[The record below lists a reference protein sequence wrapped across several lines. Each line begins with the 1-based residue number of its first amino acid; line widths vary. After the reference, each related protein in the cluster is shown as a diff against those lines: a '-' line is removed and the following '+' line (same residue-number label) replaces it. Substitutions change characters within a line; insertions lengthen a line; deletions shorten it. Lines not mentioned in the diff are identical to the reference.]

1 MASGIFNSGAAIG
14 AVIAPTLVAWL
25 VGRWGWPSAFIAVGL
40 CGYLWLAAWWWLYR
54 TPAAVQREVRAR
66 PAPPWR
72 LLRTRFVLFF
82 TLSKLF
88 IDPVWYFYLFWFPDY
103 LSSVRHFTLAER
115 GSTVW
120 IPFLSADVGNIV
132 GGLVTQM
139 LIRRGVP
146 ISVARRASITLFA
159 VLMTA
164 AIPAVLA
171 PSAGWAIAWIS
182 VATFG
187 YTGYTANTL
196 AFPADVFPKNM
207 VGSVWGLASMGSGFG
222 GMVFSWL
229 SGRLADRYGYTPV
242 FIGYGILPLLA
253 LAILLFFLGPL
264 RPDPRFQIN
273 QAA

>member
-1 MASGIFNSGAAIG
+1 
-14 AVIAPTLVAWL
+14 
-25 VGRWGWPSAFIAVGL
+25 
-40 CGYLWLAAWWWLYR
+40 
-54 TPAAVQREVRAR
+54 
-66 PAPPWR
+66 
-72 LLRTRFVLFF
+72 
-82 TLSKLF
+82 
-88 IDPVWYFYLFWFPDY
+88 
-103 LSSVRHFTLAER
+103 
-115 GSTVW
+115 
-120 IPFLSADVGNIV
+120 
-132 GGLVTQM
+132 
-139 LIRRGVP
+139 
-146 ISVARRASITLFA
+146 
-159 VLMTA
+159 MTA

-253 LAILLFFLGPL
+253 LAVILFLLGPL